1 MLDEYIPCHDPQR
14 GHHGVLSRECVVEA
28 GHLKRVASR
37 HLKPL
42 VPCRY
47 HFRAAG
53 DGSDMTSC
61 AASRAWVTT
70 TRPMP
75 PVEPKTMIFMKSDSS
90 YSFYPR

>member
-1 MLDEYIPCHDPQR
+1 MA
-14 GHHGVLSRECVVEA
+14 EA

-42 VPCRY
+42 VPGRY

-53 DGSDMTSC
+53 DGSDIVRSVEG
-61 AASRAWVTT
+61 RVTT
-70 TRPMP
+70 GRLM
-75 PVEPKTMIFMKSDSS
+75 PVEPKTMILMKSASS